1 MLDRVEGPSGSKSW
15 LAFAAIGV
23 AFVGISATQL
33 MPKWLVWNASPS
45 VPTGFYWV
53 TYSLPKRGD
62 IVLVELPEPYRTI
75 ADQRGYLP
83 KNLPAL
89 KRVRALSGDKVCRY
103 GRNIS
108 INGATVSVA
117 LLHDIHGLNLP
128 EWSGC
133 QRLKPD
139 EVFLLSDHPKSF
151 DGRYFGPVHQ
161 SAITGI
167 AHPVWTD

>member
-1 MLDRVEGPSGSKSW
+1 MRDAEKGRVGGTTW
-15 LAFAAIGV
+15 LIITAIGFALV
-23 AFVGISATQL
+23 AVSAVQTLPKRLVG
-33 MPKWLVWNASPS
+33 NASPS
-45 VPTGFYWV
+45 VPTGLYWI
-53 TYSLPKRGD
+53 TYASPKRGD

-75 ADQRGYLP
+75 ADHRGYLP

-89 KRVRALSGDKVCRY
+89 KRVRALSGDDVCRF
-103 GRNIS
+103 GRKIS
-108 INGATVSVA
+108 INGEAVSVA
-117 LLHDIHGLNLP
+117 QLLDVHGLKLP

-133 QRLKPD
+133 RRLKLD

-167 AHPVWTD
+167 AHPVWID

>member
-1 MLDRVEGPSGSKSW
+1 MRDQVEGRSGSKSW
-15 LAFAAIGV
+15 LFVTAIGV
-23 AFVGISATQL
+23 ILVAISTAQIV
-33 MPKWLVWNASPS
+33 PKRLVWNASPS
-45 VPTGFYWV
+45 IPIGFYWV

-62 IVLVELPEPYRTI
+62 IVLVELPEPYRII

-89 KRVRALSGDKVCRY
+89 KRVRALSGDEVCRI
-103 GRNIS
+103 GRKIW

-117 LLHDIHGLNLP
+117 QLHDFHGLKLL

-133 QRLKPD
+133 RTLKPD
-139 EVFLLSDHPKSF
+139 EVFLLTDHPKSF
-151 DGRYFGPVHQ
+151 DGRYFGPVDR

-167 AHPVWTD
+167 AHALWTD

>member
-1 MLDRVEGPSGSKSW
+1 MRDARQGRLGVKSW
-15 LAFAAIGV
+15 LLATAIGV
-23 AFVGISATQL
+23 AVVAFSATQM
-33 MPKWLVWNASPS
+33 MPKRLVWNASPS

-89 KRVRALSGDKVCRY
+89 KRVHALSGDEVCRF

-117 LLHDIHGLNLP
+117 LLHDIRGLKLP

-133 QRLKPD
+133 RTLKPD
-139 EVFLLSDHPKSF
+139 EVFLLTDHPKSF
-151 DGRYFGPVHQ
+151 DGRYFGPIDC
-161 SAITGI
+161 SAINGI

>member
-1 MLDRVEGPSGSKSW
+1 MRDRMQGRYGGKSW
-15 LAFAAIGV
+15 FVVTAIGV
-23 AFVGISATQL
+23 ALVAISTTKM
-33 MPKWLVWNASPS
+33 MPKRFVWNASPS
-45 VPTGFYWV
+45 VPTGLYWISDG
-53 TYSLPKRGD
+53 TPKRGD

-89 KRVRALSGDKVCRY
+89 KRVRALSGDDVCRF
-103 GRNIS
+103 GRTIF
-108 INGATVSVA
+108 INGAAVSVA
-117 LLHDIHGLNLP
+117 QLHDIHGLKLP

-133 QRLKPD
+133 RTLKPD
-139 EVFLLSDHPKSF
+139 EVFLLTDHPKSF
-151 DGRYFGPVHQ
+151 DGRYFGPIDR

>member
-1 MLDRVEGPSGSKSW
+1 MHNRGQRRLDSKHW
-15 LAFAAIGV
+15 FLVTGIGV
-23 AFVGISATQL
+23 ALIAISATQIF
-33 MPKWLVWNASPS
+33 PKRFVWNASPS
-45 VPTGFYWV
+45 VRTGLYWI
-53 TYSLPKRGD
+53 TYGSPRRGN
-62 IVLVELPEPYRTI
+62 IVLVELPEPYKTI

-89 KRVRALSGDKVCRY
+89 KRVRALSGDEVCRF
-103 GRNIS
+103 GRKIS

-117 LLHDIHGLNLP
+117 QLHDNRGLRLP

-133 QRLKPD
+133 RTLRPD
-139 EVFLLSDHPKSF
+139 EVFLLTDHPKSF
-151 DGRYFGPVHQ
+151 DGRYFGPVAR